1 MPLDWE
7 KLSEQALLVPEK
19 GQLKSLVQMLEQ
31 LLENYQVLDQ

>member
-7 KLSEQALLVPEK
+7 KLSEQALVPEK